1 MASIL
6 KHSMDSAGF
15 TVPQEL
21 RNMMQT
27 IKTVSNPQAAFN
39 QMAQNNPAMQQVMQ
53 MCNGRDPQ
61 QVFYE
66 MCKQRGVDPESVLS
80 QLR

>member
-27 IKTVSNPQAAFN
+27 IKTVSNPQAAFS

-61 QVFYE
+61 QVFYD

>member
-27 IKTVSNPQAAFN
+27 IKTVRNPQAAFN

>member
-6 KHSMDSAGF
+6 KHSTDSAGF

-39 QMAQNNPAMQQVMQ
+39 QMAQNNPAMRQVMQ

-61 QVFYE
+61 QVFYD